1 MDETK
6 TIKSEENRKSPARAR
21 KTPLFKKL
29 ELKYEEQEEMETL
42 AMKKKRLEEIRTLV
56 KPIDPKE
63 ISKHDQYH
71 KKLRQEKLNEIA
83 QKR

>member
-1 MDETK
+1 MSVEK
-6 TIKSEENRKSPARAR
+6 HAH
-21 KTPLFKKL
+21 L
-29 ELKYEEQEEMETL
+29 
-42 AMKKKRLEEIRTLV
+42 KKRLEEIRTLV